1 MALSVITAIIND
13 SANQHYVGSQPW
25 SVAAINHNR
34 KCFPDLEVI
43 TEDSIEYKALVK
55 AATPVYGDS
64 VRQNWGF
71 GTLANY
77 LAMRRFLDGNGT
89 ELLWIE
95 ADMIRNQSV
104 PFPDRYGVCMTK
116 AWGRKDYTPTPYEIH
131 KRKFCESYF
140 IETVRP
146 YNHMMSSWLRL
157 ERSDV
162 ESMIHELCLDDT
174 DLFTT
179 KAWEGIR
186 YCERSIG
193 VPEFRFVC
201 DMVLELYWMTSNWT
215 PENVFDSLGWVSYHD
230 DYASKPI
237 IHFDGPN
244 KPNLVS
250 YVESLGNA

>member
-1 MALSVITAIIND
+1 MNVITAIIND
-13 SANQHYVGSQPW
+13 SSNQHYVGSQAW
-25 SVAAINHNR
+25 SIAAINHNR

-55 AATPVYGDS
+55 AATLVYGDS

-95 ADMIRNQSV
+95 ADMIRNSSV
-104 PFPDRYGVCMTK
+104 PLPDRYGVCMTQ
-116 AWGRKDYTPTPYEIH
+116 AWDNPNYTPTPYEIH
-131 KRKFCESYF
+131 KRKFCEAYVKSG
-140 IETVRP
+140 IRQ

-157 ERSDV
+157 NRKAV
-162 ESMIHELCLDDT
+162 ESITIGLHSLGL
-174 DLFTT
+174 DLFTVES
-179 KAWEGIR
+179 WRFIR
-186 YCERSIG
+186 ECELSIG

-201 DMVLELYWMTSNWT
+201 DMVLELSWMASYWQA
-215 PENVFDSLGWVSYHD
+215 ENVFDVLGWVSYHD

-244 KPNLVS
+244 KPKIPEFVKS
-250 YVESLGNA
+250 IAIPA